1 MSLASEPFV
10 SVTFQ
15 TKFSYNI
22 KIRFHKECLQT
33 DILCTPR
40 LSNTASPAMFT
51 FHSIQPTRELTGG
64 KALLLTLTWQN
75 PLSQI
80 APIISCVC
88 SEAVCRM
95 YYSACGIMG
104 HNFVRFSFLIK
115 FHSHWYRGRGWFFSG
130 IRQNGDLSGPIW
142 CCDSRWAL
150 YDKNWPWPWGGT
162 VMVRLDDKKRP
173 VKRPACHPGSRVL
186 LIQGRGTHT
195 YRTIL

>member
-1 MSLASEPFV
+1 MSADWYTLYTSSLKYGISCHVYFPFDPARTGADRWK
-10 SVTFQ
+10 STA
-15 TKFSYNI
+15 
-22 KIRFHKECLQT
+22 LDT
-33 DILCTPR
+33 DV
-40 LSNTASPAMFT
+40 A
-51 FHSIQPTRELTGG
+51 
-64 KALLLTLTWQN
+64 K

-80 APIISCVC
+80 APIISCVG

-104 HNFVRFSFLIK
+104 HNFVRSSCLIK
-115 FHSHWYRGRGWFFSG
+115 VYSHWYRGRGWFFSG

-150 YDKNWPWPWGGT
+150 CDKNWPWPWGGT